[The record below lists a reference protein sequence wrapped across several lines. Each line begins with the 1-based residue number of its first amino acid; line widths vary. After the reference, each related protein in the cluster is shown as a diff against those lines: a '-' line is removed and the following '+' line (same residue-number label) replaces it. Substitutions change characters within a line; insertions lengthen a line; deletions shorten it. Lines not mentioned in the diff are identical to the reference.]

1 MEELKKLNG
10 KIAAK
15 QIGRIVGGI
24 GFMILGTILIG
35 KYMYQKGITDC
46 QINISKEFPDEYTT
60 MTEKSRRSIRKSLK
74 HCKSEEES

>member
-1 MEELKKLNG
+1 MEELKKLNR

-15 QIGRIVGGI
+15 QTGRIVGGI

-46 QINISKEFPDEYTT
+46 QIDISKEFPDEYTT
-60 MTEKSRRSIRKSLK
+60 MTEKVVEAFEN
-74 HCKSEEES
+74 H

>member
-46 QINISKEFPDEYTT
+46 
-60 MTEKSRRSIRKSLK
+60 
-74 HCKSEEES
+74 

>member
-1 MEELKKLNG
+1 MKGVIFDGRIKKKLNG
-10 KIAAK
+10 RIAAK

-46 QINISKEFPDEYTT
+46 QINISKEFPDEYAT
-60 MTEKSRRSIRKSLK
+60 MTEKVVEAFEN
-74 HCKSEEES
+74 H

>member
-1 MEELKKLNG
+1 MEELKKLNR

-35 KYMYQKGITDC
+35 KHMYQKGITDC
-46 QINISKEFPDEYTT
+46 QINISKEFPDEYAT
-60 MTEKSRRSIRKSLK
+60 MTEKVVEAFEN
-74 HCKSEEES
+74 H

>member
-1 MEELKKLNG
+1 MEELKKKLNG

-46 QINISKEFPDEYTT
+46 QINISKEFSDEYAT
-60 MTEKSRRSIRKSLK
+60 MTEKVVEAFEN
-74 HCKSEEES
+74 H